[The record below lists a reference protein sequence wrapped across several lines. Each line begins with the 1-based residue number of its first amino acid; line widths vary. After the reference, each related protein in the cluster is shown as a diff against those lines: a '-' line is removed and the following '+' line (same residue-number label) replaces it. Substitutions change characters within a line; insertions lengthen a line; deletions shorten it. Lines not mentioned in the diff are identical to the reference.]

1 MEMNIG
7 MIGSGSVGGALGT
20 LWAAKNHQVV
30 FGVRDVADPRVQQV
44 MKNASSNVRAASVQ
58 EAAAF
63 GEVIVLAVPWPAIP
77 DAIEAAGE
85 LTGRILVDC
94 TNPLASD
101 LSGLVL
107 GTTTSAGEEV
117 ARLARGAKVVKAFN
131 TIGAANF
138 ENPRFG
144 SERASMFICG
154 DDNDAKKVVGKLAS
168 DLDFDVADVGP
179 LLAARWL
186 EPLAML
192 WIHLGY
198 KQGWGPTGHAFKLL
212 RR

>member
-1 MEMNIG
+1 
-7 MIGSGSVGGALGT
+7 
-20 LWAAKNHQVV
+20 VV
-30 FGVRDVADPRVQQV
+30 FGVRDVADPRVQKV
-44 MKNASSNVRAASVQ
+44 TKAAGSNVRAASVR
-58 EAAAF
+58 EAAAYGDVAF
-63 GEVIVLAVPWPAIP
+63 LAVPWPAIP
-77 DAIEAAGE
+77 DAIAAAGE
-85 LTGRILVDC
+85 LTGKILVDC

-117 ARLARGAKVVKAFN
+117 ARVARGAKVVKAFN

-154 DDNDAKKVVGKLAS
+154 DDNDAPRKLWAS
-168 DLDFDVADVGP
+168 SPRTWILCGGCRPIARGP
-179 LLAARWL
+179 LAGASGDALDSLGLQARL
-186 EPLAML
+186 
-192 WIHLGY
+192 
-198 KQGWGPTGHAFKLL
+198 GPTGHGFKLL

>member
-1 MEMNIG
+1 MALRTNRF
-7 MIGSGSVGGALGT
+7 SKLLQSAGGKA
-20 LWAAKNHQVV
+20 H
-30 FGVRDVADPRVQQV
+30 
-44 MKNASSNVRAASVQ
+44 AASVR

-63 GEVIVLAVPWPAIP
+63 GEVVVLAVLWPAVP
-77 DAIEAAGE
+77 DAIQSAGN
-85 LTGRILVDC
+85 LSGKILVDC
-94 TNPLASD
+94 TNPLAPD

-107 GTTTSAGEEV
+107 GTTNSAAEEV
-117 ARLARGAKVVKAFN
+117 ARLAKGAKVVKAFN

-154 DDNDAKKVVGKLAS
+154 EDASAKNVVAKLAS
-168 DLDFDVADVGP
+168 ELDFDVVDVGP

-186 EPLAML
+186 EPLGML

-198 KQGWGPTGHAFKLL
+198 KQGLGPTGHAFKLL

>member
-1 MEMNIG
+1 MNIG
-7 MIGSGSVGGALGT
+7 VIGTGNVGGALGK
-20 LWAAKNHQVV
+20 LWAGKGHNVV
-30 FGVRDVADPRVQQV
+30 FGTRDSADQHVQQLL
-44 MKNASSNVRAASVQ
+44 KSAGGNARAASLR
-58 EAAAF
+58 EAAGF
-63 GEVIVLAVPWPAIP
+63 GEVVVLAVPWPAVP
-77 DAIEAAGE
+77 DAIRSAGD
-85 LTGRILVDC
+85 LNGKILVDC
-94 TNPLASD
+94 INPLAPD
-101 LSGLVL
+101 LSGLAL

-117 ARLARGAKVVKAFN
+117 AQLAKGSKVVKAFN

-154 DDNDAKKVVGKLAS
+154 EDPAAKKVVGKLAAE
-168 DLDFDVADVGP
+168 LDFDVVDVGP

-192 WIHLGY
+192 WIHLAV
-198 KQGWGPTGHAFKLL
+198 KQGWGPTGHAFKML